1 MRVGFGIV
9 AVEGEGGQETYFEDT
24 RGVERRLLD
33 IAEQHGYG
41 ELLRF

>member
-1 MRVGFGIV
+1 LKEKAARK
-9 AVEGEGGQETYFEDT
+9 THFEDT

-33 IAEQHGYG
+33 IAERHGYG